1 MQRSGFLELVPYGA
15 ILLSIAVLM
24 MLEPHMSGTI
34 LIMLGGAAVLF
45 AAGIK
50 LYWFVGG
57 AAGLAGL
64 LLLMMS
70 GYQSTRIKIWQDP
83 WNDGMNGRGTL
94 PRSSSPCSPL
104 APADFWGWA
113 WARAGR
119 NSIFCLSRR
128 TTSFLRWSVRSL
140 DWWGPA

>member
-1 MQRSGFLELVPYGA
+1 MESQRWIQIGPINFQPSEVARSALSCIFPPGSVSATRKNPRRINPRSYWSGPLTALQRTGFLELVPYGA

-24 MLEPHMSGTI
+24 MLEPHVGYHPSSCW
-34 LIMLGGAAVLF
+34 AAQQCSF

-70 GYQSTRIKIWQDP
+70 GYQSTRIKIWRDP
-83 WNDGMNGRGTL
+83 GTT
-94 PRSSSPCSPL
+94 
-104 APADFWGWA
+104 A
-113 WARAGR
+113 
-119 NSIFCLSRR
+119 
-128 TTSFLRWSVRSL
+128 
-140 DWWGPA
+140 